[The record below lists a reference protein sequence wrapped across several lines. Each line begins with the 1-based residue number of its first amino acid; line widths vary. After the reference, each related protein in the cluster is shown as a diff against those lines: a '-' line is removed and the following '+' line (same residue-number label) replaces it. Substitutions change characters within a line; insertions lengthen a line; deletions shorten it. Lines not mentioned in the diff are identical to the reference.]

1 MSRPTR
7 TTIVYALAG
16 GFLVVPTAMLLS
28 PYLHWATAFKLALWA
43 DLAVYAVLL
52 ARWSRAR
59 LLSVVFPLALLLATA
74 LWPRTYTGFFFLAVG
89 VLCWIRSGICFQGAP
104 LRTLAAEVITVLG
117 GSALVML
124 FGGQTSLSW
133 AIAVCLFTLVQAIY
147 FFIVPH
153 SAGAAKKK
161 TATGDPFDRAVEE
174 ARKVLEG
181 F

>member
-1 MSRPTR
+1 MTRPTR

-16 GFLVVPTAMLLS
+16 GFLVVPAAMLLS
-28 PYLHWATAFKLALWA
+28 PYLHWAMAFKLALWA
-43 DLAVYAVLL
+43 DLAIYAVLL

-59 LLSVVFPLALLLATA
+59 LVSVIFPLALLLGAA
-74 LWPRTYTGFFFLAVG
+74 LWPRTHAGFFFLSAG

-104 LRTLAAEVITVLG
+104 LRALAAEIITVLG

-133 AIAVCLFTLVQAIY
+133 AVAVCLFTLVQAIY
-147 FFIVPH
+147 FFIVPQNRMI
-153 SAGAAKKK
+153 AEKKIAAC
-161 TATGDPFDRAVEE
+161 DPFDRAVEE

-181 F
+181 Y